1 MNVMGRKTKC
11 NRKRGKQREQRTDK
25 EGKEVHHKTK
35 EMRKTKRNK
44 NEQET
49 KETNRGKEKIEKRNP
64 HADGKKGCLGL
75 SETETTRREDRM
87 GRISGHEKAE
97 EQPLAPGT
105 PPGATDARI
114 QEEGNTPRTK
124 AKTKKQGRKW
134 ERANTKQRAQGIGN
148 VHRGRKA
155 CKRGEN
161 IQKYDRAP
169 RRGD

>member
-1 MNVMGRKTKC
+1 MSRPRNSLSHQAHLPGRQVHGYRKMVITPRTKA
-11 NRKRGKQREQRTDK
+11 
-25 EGKEVHHKTK
+25 GKEAGA
-35 EMRKTKRNK
+35 R
-44 NEQET
+44 QT
-49 KETNRGKEKIEKRNP
+49 KETKQEGQEEP

-134 ERANTKQRAQGIGN
+134 ERADSKQRALGIGN
-148 VHRGRKA
+148 VYKGRKA
-155 CKRGEN
+155 CKRDK
-161 IQKYDRAP
+161 IPKI
-169 RRGD
+169 